1 MPPRFIGAALL
12 FLSHLNLISCPV
24 FAGAFLF
31 SLHTKISTIKFYL
44 CTLKKNGIYFIGRAF
59 FNEYSLLS
67 LNARLRSSEQNG
79 I

>member
-1 MPPRFIGAALL
+1 MPPRFIGAALSWSPFGL
-12 FLSHLNLISCPV
+12 DLLHI

-44 CTLKKNGIYFIGRAF
+44 CTLKKSGIYFIGRVF
-59 FNEYSLLS
+59 FKEYSLS
-67 LNARLRSSEQNG
+67 GLNTWPRSSEQNG